1 MAKKYVVEAF
11 DVSGGVFKTQ
21 IAKLYEEIANY
32 ANKKNLTIVKVS
44 DMDEKGR
51 CAVIFEEQ

>member
-51 CAVIFEEQ
+51 CAVIFEEL